1 MHTSTKNKIEF
12 LQSHIK
18 RNLSRWYKKYGEN
31 VTGVRVDKKR
41 KGKKTKNYYSIVF
54 NVVSKKREEGL
65 PKGEVIPKTINVTF
79 KDGSER
85 KIKTDVRQTGEF
97 KFQSRIMDVVSDSQ
111 TGNPGTLGLLL
122 QDQRENVFGLTNY
135 HVAAERLLQDR
146 IFSYDV
152 TEGDPRHD
160 VAVGGSICRLHI
172 GTFNQNLDV
181 ALIYLGSQ
189 LSVNNS
195 LPDGRRVNNTTFIDG
210 PLPVTVRNKIVSLYL
225 PSRNGRISKPIK
237 DNQAPLNHRLM
248 RFIELVTVNR
258 CSRGGDSGSLVL
270 GDDNMVL
277 GIVLGADD
285 DFTYIVPYYK
295 IFKFFP
301 LNII

>member
-12 LQSHIK
+12 LQKHIK

-41 KGKKTKNYYSIVF
+41 KGKITKNYYAIVF
-54 NVVSKKREEGL
+54 NVIRKEKIEDI
-65 PKGEVIPKTINVTF
+65 PKGKIIPRDINVTL
-79 KDGSER
+79 KDGKVK
-85 KIKTDVRQTGEF
+85 KIKTDVRQTGAF
-97 KFQSRIMDVVSDSQ
+97 TFHAGIMDMVSDDQ
-111 TGNPGTLGLLL
+111 TGNQGTLGLLL
-122 QDQRENVFGLTNY
+122 QDRRENIFGLTNY
-135 HVAAERLLQDR
+135 HVAAEGLLENR

-152 TEGDPRHD
+152 TNGDPRHD
-160 VAVGGSICRLHI
+160 VTVGGRVCRLHI
-172 GTFNQNLDV
+172 GTFNPDLDV
-181 ALIYLGSQ
+181 ALIFLGAQ
-189 LSVNNS
+189 MPVNNN

-210 PLPVTVRNKIVSLYL
+210 PLPITVRSKIVSLYL
-225 PSRNGRISKPIK
+225 PSRNGRITKSIE
-237 DNQAPLNHRLM
+237 DNQAPLNVRLM

-258 CSRGGDSGSLVL
+258 CTRNGDSGSLVL
-270 GDDNMVL
+270 GDGNMVL